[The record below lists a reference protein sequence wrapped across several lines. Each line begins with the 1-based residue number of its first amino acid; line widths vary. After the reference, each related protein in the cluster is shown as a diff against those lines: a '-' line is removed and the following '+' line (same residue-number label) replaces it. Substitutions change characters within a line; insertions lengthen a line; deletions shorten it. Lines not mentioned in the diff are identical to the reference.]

1 MKKKRAPNK
10 KRTTF
15 RSRLGDVEEK
25 LDNVLRRHADDIV
38 TIGGLLEEAK
48 DMIGRGR
55 WLPWLKDRFSMSER
69 SAQRYMK
76 ASAFA
81 KSVTVTD
88 FRKCNLSPGALY
100 LLSEDRHWKQR
111 GGIVDDSRRI
121 ATEAVLKEASQK
133 RVGEDRAVEIIEKA
147 LADMA
152 AAEEADRAKRLDWE
166 AENPERAKQ
175 KAREEA
181 IRYAMESDM
190 DDAKQLAR
198 KDGKRWSDVKDE
210 WVEEWLAD
218 FWGEEQEAEFEAKWK
233 ERWARVH
240 GPAEQAETAKDTPLH
255 EPHPEP
261 EGEPEN
267 DPEEPP
273 PPPPP
278 PPPGPLPRDKYLA
291 EKFAAA
297 ILELVKLTTKS
308 SAKFAGVIPADDL
321 ELIANFLN
329 QIAAHTKTR
338 AA

>member
-25 LDNVLRRHADDIV
+25 LDDVLRRHADDIV
-38 TIGGLLEEAK
+38 TIGGLLKEAK

-111 GGIVDDSRRI
+111 GGIVDDGRRI

-133 RVGEDRAVEIIEKA
+133 RVGEDRADEIIEKA

-152 AAEEADRAKRLDWE
+152 AAEEAD
-166 AENPERAKQ
+166 
-175 KAREEA
+175 
-181 IRYAMESDM
+181 
-190 DDAKQLAR
+190 
-198 KDGKRWSDVKDE
+198 
-210 WVEEWLAD
+210 
-218 FWGEEQEAEFEAKWK
+218 
-233 ERWARVH
+233 
-240 GPAEQAETAKDTPLH
+240 PLH
-255 EPHPEP
+255 APRPEP
-261 EGEPEN
+261 EAEPEN
-267 DPEEPP
+267 DPEESP

-278 PPPGPLPRDKYLA
+278 PPPGPLPRDRYLA

-297 ILELVKLTTKS
+297 ILELMKLTTKS
-308 SAKFAGVIPADDL
+308 SAKFVGVIPPNDL

-329 QIAAHTKTR
+329 QIAAGTKAR